1 VTWNPITQP
10 VDYVLLAG
18 ARSPG
23 IAELVNADNP
33 REWTKQQGYGLT
45 GQFAIFRGLVLSVFS
60 VKIRLYTEADW
71 DAWNVWIP
79 GISAPPTP
87 NNPTAFDIWHPQ
99 LEALGI
105 KSVFVINIK
114 QGVQED
120 DGVWVHEIELSD
132 YRPRPKL
139 SLIKPE
145 GSKSGPASV
154 DPYDR
159 EIDRL
164 RGEKQQQDLA
174 LDPLTGAAQALA
186 DE

>member
-1 VTWNPITQP
+1 MTWNPITTP

-60 VKIRLYTEADW
+60 VKIRLYTEEHWA
-71 DAWNVWIP
+71 AWNAWLP
-79 GISAPPTP
+79 GISAPPTIQKP
-87 NNPTAFDIWHPQ
+87 QAFDIWHPQ
-99 LEALGI
+99 LEALGV
-105 KSVFVINIK
+105 KSVFVVNIK

-120 DGVWVHEIELSD
+120 DGVWMHEIELSD

-145 GSKSGPASV
+145 GSKAGPASV
-154 DPYDR
+154 DPYDI
-159 EIDRL
+159 ETDRL
-164 RGEKQQQDLA
+164 RGELQQQQLA
-174 LDPLTGAAQALA
+174 LDPLSGPASAILN
-186 DE
+186 D